1 MGLYYSLS
9 HLTRRMGRG
18 LGGAKLC
25 GTVGLFR
32 IPGRFVLQED
42 LMAEQITVVM
52 AQVNLMV
59 GDIDGNTDI
68 VLQNAN
74 RAMRDCGAH
83 IIVFPELTLTG
94 YPPEDLLLRPSLEVR
109 INKALQ
115 RIKAANLDIVMV
127 LGYPD
132 REGGH
137 LFNAAAVIKGSNCLG
152 KYRKQC
158 LPNYQ
163 VFDERRYFVVGNS
176 PCVLDIEGVKV
187 AFTICEDLWEDGPAL
202 QAHNSGAQ
210 LLINLNA
217 SPYHMNKLV
226 ERKEML
232 RKRSEAVKL
241 PIIYANLVGG
251 QDELVFDGGSMAT
264 DANGNCQL
272 LAPSFVEGLYPV
284 IVELPA
290 FDTASCNIPVQS
302 IADHIELEA
311 DVYQALVL
319 GVRDYVNKNGFKGIV
334 LGLSGGIDSALT
346 LAIAVDALGKE
357 RVQAVMM
364 PFEYTSELS
373 LEAAQQQATTLGVA
387 YQVISIEGIYAAFI
401 SALTDEFAGTSVDVS
416 EQNIQARCRGVLL
429 MAISNKKGFLVLT
442 TGNKSEIAVG
452 YSTLYGDMAG
462 GFDALKDV
470 SKTMVYRLAVY
481 RNHCHD
487 VEGQEIIPQRVI
499 DRPPSAELAP
509 DQMDQDSLPSYDQL
523 DNILELYIEK
533 DLSADAIVKQG
544 FDADVVRKVLRL
556 VDLNEYKRRQSPIGV
571 RLTQRGFG
579 KDRRYP
585 VTNAWPLGE

>member
-1 MGLYYSLS
+1 
-9 HLTRRMGRG
+9 
-18 LGGAKLC
+18 
-25 GTVGLFR
+25 
-32 IPGRFVLQED
+32 
-42 LMAEQITVVM
+42 MAGQITVVM

-68 VLQNAN
+68 VLQNAKQ
-74 RAMRDCGAH
+74 AMGDYGAH

-109 INKALQ
+109 IDKALQ

-127 LGYPD
+127 LGFPD
-132 REGGH
+132 REGEQ
-137 LFNAAAVIKGSNCLG
+137 LFNAATVIKGSNCLG

-163 VFDERRYFVVGNS
+163 VFDERRYFVAGNS

-202 QAHNSGAQ
+202 QARNSGAQ

-217 SPYHMNKLV
+217 SPYHMNKMV

-232 RKRSEAVKL
+232 RKRSEAAKL

-284 IVELPA
+284 VVELPE
-290 FDTASCNIPVQS
+290 FDKASCNIPQQS
-302 IADHIELEA
+302 IAEHIELEA
-311 DVYQALVL
+311 DIYQALVL
-319 GVRDYVNKNGFKGIV
+319 GVRDYVNKNGFKGLV

-346 LAIAVDALGKE
+346 LAIAVDALGKG

-387 YQVISIEGIYAAFI
+387 YRIISIADIYAAFM
-401 SALTDEFAGTSVDVS
+401 SALTDEFSGTSVDVS

-429 MAISNKKGFLVLT
+429 MAISNKKGLLVLT

-481 RNHCHD
+481 RNHCD
-487 VEGQEIIPQRVI
+487 DMQGQEIIPQRVI
-499 DRPPSAELAP
+499 DRPPSAELAA
-509 DQMDQDSLPSYDQL
+509 DQMDQDSLPSYDLL

-533 DLSADAIVKQG
+533 DLSADAIAKQG
-544 FDADVVRKVLRL
+544 FDTDLVKKVLRL